1 MAFAFVGN
9 NRCDWVLV
17 FAGFGWAHKTLFYR
31 PARLRE
37 KPKEPMIENI

>member
-9 NRCDWVLV
+9 SRCDWVLE
-17 FAGFGWAHKTLFYR
+17 FAGCGWRHKTLFYR

-37 KPKEPMIENI
+37 KPKEPMIGNI